1 MPKHTIIGPD
11 VAQSYFSVHSTR
23 ELARKCPILALTRGG
38 HPLTSATVQKTCS
51 HYLAP
56 CLPSVRQHGA
66 HIVYLQQKKQT
77 KKLNEPEQKEG
88 EISDL
93 GRVIQQG
100 M

>member
-1 MPKHTIIGPD
+1 MSKHPIIGPD
-11 VAQSYFSVHSTR
+11 VVQSYFSVHSTR
-23 ELARKCPILALTRGG
+23 ELVQKCPIRALMRVG
-38 HPLTSATVQKTCS
+38 HPLTSATVQKICS

-66 HIVYLQQKKQT
+66 HIVYLQKK
-77 KKLNEPEQKEG
+77 KKLNEPKEKEG
-88 EISDL
+88 KISDL

>member
-1 MPKHTIIGPD
+1 MSRHPIIGPD
-11 VAQSYFSVHSTR
+11 VVQSYFSVHSTR
-23 ELARKCPILALTRGG
+23 ELAPKCPIVALMRVG
-38 HPLTSATVQKTCS
+38 HPLTSATVQKMCS

-66 HIVYLQQKKQT
+66 HIVYLQ

-88 EISDL
+88 QISGL

-100 M
+100 T